1 MFSLMKIKDN
11 WEYRMIKER
20 NIKQSNSITAALIRF
35 SLPLILSGIMQQL
48 YSWADAFIVGN
59 VEGEIAI
66 AAIGSTTT
74 VINFLVLAITGF
86 ALGLNILFAQ
96 KYGAGDCEY
105 LPRLLSSFAIV
116 SGVVFTALSILG
128 YCFSS
133 QLLGLMNTTPE
144 TINLAGDYIRIVFAG
159 VPFLAVYNA
168 YSAAL
173 RGIGDA
179 KAPFYAVLISA
190 ILNVVLDVL
199 FVAVLHCGVQG
210 AAFATAASQIVMTA
224 FIVIYTIRRHSIFR
238 FSMRKKLFDFSVM
251 YDGIRFG
258 IPPMIQSSITAV
270 GALLLQNFMN
280 GFGTQTVAAITSA
293 YRVDSIILL
302 PIINLGSGISTVV
315 AQNYGAGNL
324 KRAKKALRVGVVLMT
339 AVSAVISI
347 IVIPTGGYLISI
359 FGVSK
364 PVVNIGRSFFAG
376 IACFYVVYGL
386 AMAVRGYIEGV
397 GDIMYSSIAG
407 ILSLF
412 VRIAASYAFADVC
425 GNMIIAYAEG
435 LSWCFMLVLYA
446 ARLIWLRYKPVKS

>member
-1 MFSLMKIKDN
+1 MVENELNKKSD
-11 WEYRMIKER
+11 
-20 NIKQSNSITAALIRF
+20 SITAELIRF
-35 SLPLILSGIMQQL
+35 SLPLILSGILQQL

-59 VEGEIAI
+59 TEGEVAL

-86 ALGLNILFAQ
+86 TIGLNILFAQ
-96 KYGAGDCEY
+96 KYGAGDYEY
-105 LPRLLSSFAIV
+105 LPRLLSSFAVIM
-116 SGVVFTALSILG
+116 GVAFTVLSVLG

-133 QLLGLMNTTPE
+133 QLLGLMNTTSE
-144 TINLAGDYIRIVFAG
+144 TISLAEDYIKIVFAG
-159 VPFLAVYNA
+159 VPFLAVYNV

-179 KAPFYAVLISA
+179 KAPFYAVLISSV
-190 ILNVVLDVL
+190 LNVVLDVL
-199 FVAVLHCGVQG
+199 FVAVLHCGVKG
-210 AAFATAASQIVMTA
+210 AAAATAVSQIVMTV
-224 FIVIYTIRRHSIFR
+224 FTVIYTIRRHSILRFR
-238 FSMRKKLFDFSVM
+238 IGKKSFDFSVM
-251 YDGIRFG
+251 SGGIRFG
-258 IPPMIQSSITAV
+258 VPPMIQSSITAV

-302 PIINLGSGISTVV
+302 PITNLGSGISTVV

-324 KRAKKALRVGVVLMT
+324 KRAKKTLLVGVVLMT
-339 AVSAVISI
+339 VISAAISI

-364 PVVNIGRSFFAG
+364 SVVNIGQSFFAS
-376 IACFYVVYGL
+376 IACFYIVYGL
-386 AMAVRGYIEGV
+386 TMAVRGYIEGI

-407 ILSLF
+407 VLSLV

-435 LSWCFMLVLYA
+435 LSWCFMLILYA
-446 ARLIWLRYKPVKS
+446 ARLIRLKYKPVKS

>member
-1 MFSLMKIKDN
+1 MAENESNKK
-11 WEYRMIKER
+11 
-20 NIKQSNSITAALIRF
+20 SNSITATLIRF
-35 SLPLILSGIMQQL
+35 SLPLILSGILQQL

-59 VEGEIAI
+59 VEGEIAL

-86 ALGLNILFAQ
+86 TLGLNILFAQ
-96 KYGAGDCEY
+96 KYGAENYEY
-105 LPRLLSSFAIV
+105 LPRLLSSFAVIV
-116 SGVVFTALSILG
+116 GVAFAVLSVFGVL
-128 YCFSS
+128 FSP
-133 QLLGLMNTTPE
+133 QFLVLMNTTPE
-144 TINLAGDYIRIVFAG
+144 TIGLAEDYIRIVFAG
-159 VPFLAVYNA
+159 VPFLAVYNV

-179 KAPFYAVLISA
+179 KAPFYAVLISSV
-190 ILNVVLDVL
+190 LNVVLDVL

-210 AAFATAASQIVMTA
+210 AAFATAVSQIVMTV
-224 FIVIYTIRRHSIFR
+224 FTVIYTIRRHSILR

-270 GALLLQNFMN
+270 GALLLQNFTN
-280 GFGTQTVAAITSA
+280 SFGTQTVAAITSA

-324 KRAKKALRVGVVLMT
+324 KRAKKVLLVGVVLMT
-339 AVSAVISI
+339 VVSAVISV

-364 PVVNIGRSFFAG
+364 PVVNIGQSFFTS

-397 GDIMYSSIAG
+397 GDIMYSSVAG
-407 ILSLF
+407 ILSLV
-412 VRIAASYAFADVC
+412 VRIAASYTFADVC

-446 ARLIWLRYKPVKS
+446 ARVIWLRNKPVKS

>member
-1 MFSLMKIKDN
+1 MVENELNKKSD
-11 WEYRMIKER
+11 
-20 NIKQSNSITAALIRF
+20 SITAELIRF
-35 SLPLILSGIMQQL
+35 SLPLILSGILQQL

-59 VEGEIAI
+59 TEGEVAL

-86 ALGLNILFAQ
+86 TIGLNILFAQ
-96 KYGAGDCEY
+96 KYGAGDYEY
-105 LPRLLSSFAIV
+105 LPRLLSSFAVIM
-116 SGVVFTALSILG
+116 GVAFTVFSVLG
-128 YCFSS
+128 ACFSS
-133 QLLGLMNTTPE
+133 QLLRLMNTTPE
-144 TINLAGDYIRIVFAG
+144 TISLAEDYIRIIFAG
-159 VPFLAVYNA
+159 VPFLAVYNV

-179 KAPFYAVLISA
+179 KAPFYAVLISSV
-190 ILNVVLDVL
+190 LNVVLDVL
-199 FVAVLHCGVQG
+199 FVAVLHYGVKG
-210 AAFATAASQIVMTA
+210 AAVATVASQIVMTV
-224 FIVIYTIRRHSIFR
+224 FMVIYTIRRHSILRFR
-238 FSMRKKLFDFSVM
+238 IGKKSFDFSVM
-251 YDGIRFG
+251 SDGIRFG
-258 IPPMIQSSITAV
+258 VPPMIQSSITAV

-324 KRAKKALRVGVVLMT
+324 KRAKKVLLVGIVMMT

-364 PVVNIGRSFFAG
+364 PVVNIGQSFFAS
-376 IACFYVVYGL
+376 IACFYIVYGL
-386 AMAVRGYIEGV
+386 AMAVRGYIEGL
-397 GDIMYSSIAG
+397 GDVMYSSIAG
-407 ILSLF
+407 ILSLV
-412 VRIAASYAFADVC
+412 VRIIASYVLADVC

-435 LSWCFMLVLYA
+435 LAWCFMLILYA
-446 ARLIWLRYKPVKS
+446 VRLIRLKYKPVKS

>member
-1 MFSLMKIKDN
+1 MAENESNKK
-11 WEYRMIKER
+11 
-20 NIKQSNSITAALIRF
+20 SNSITAALIRF
-35 SLPLILSGIMQQL
+35 SLPLILSGILQQL

-59 VEGEIAI
+59 VEGEIAL

-86 ALGLNILFAQ
+86 TLGLNILFAQ
-96 KYGAGDCEY
+96 KYGAENYEY
-105 LPRLLSSFAIV
+105 LPRLLSSFAVIV
-116 SGVVFTALSILG
+116 GVAFAVLSVFGVL
-128 YCFSS
+128 FSP
-133 QLLGLMNTTPE
+133 QFLVLMNTTPE
-144 TINLAGDYIRIVFAG
+144 TIGLAEDYIRIVFAG
-159 VPFLAVYNA
+159 VPFLAVYNV

-179 KAPFYAVLISA
+179 KAPFYAVLISSV
-190 ILNVVLDVL
+190 LNVVLDVL

-210 AAFATAASQIVMTA
+210 AAFATAVSQIVMTV
-224 FIVIYTIRRHSIFR
+224 FTVIYTIRRHSILR

-270 GALLLQNFMN
+270 GALLLQNFTN
-280 GFGTQTVAAITSA
+280 SFGTQTVAAITSA

-324 KRAKKALRVGVVLMT
+324 KRAKKVLLVGVVLMT
-339 AVSAVISI
+339 VVSAVISV

-364 PVVNIGRSFFAG
+364 PVVNIGQSFFTS

-397 GDIMYSSIAG
+397 GDIMYSSVAG
-407 ILSLF
+407 ILSLV
-412 VRIAASYAFADVC
+412 VRIAASYTFADVC

-446 ARLIWLRYKPVKS
+446 ARVIWLRNKPVKS

>member
-1 MFSLMKIKDN
+1 MAENKLNKK
-11 WEYRMIKER
+11 
-20 NIKQSNSITAALIRF
+20 SNSITAELIRF

-59 VEGEIAI
+59 VEGEVAL

-86 ALGLNILFAQ
+86 TLGLNILFAQ
-96 KYGAGDCEY
+96 KYGAGDYEY
-105 LPRLLSSFAIV
+105 LSRLLSSFAVIM
-116 SGVVFTALSILG
+116 GVAFAVLSLFGAL
-128 YCFSS
+128 FSP
-133 QLLGLMNTTPE
+133 QFLRLMNTTNE
-144 TINLAGDYIRIVFAG
+144 TIGLAEDYIRIVFAG
-159 VPFLAVYNA
+159 VPFLAVYNV

-179 KAPFYAVLISA
+179 KAPFYAVLISSV
-190 ILNVVLDVL
+190 LNVVLDVL

-210 AAFATAASQIVMTA
+210 AAFATAASQIVMTV
-224 FIVIYTIRRHSIFR
+224 FMVIYTIRRHSILRFR
-238 FSMRKKLFDFSVM
+238 VRKKLFDFSVM
-251 YDGIRFG
+251 SDGIRFG
-258 IPPMIQSSITAV
+258 IPPMIQSSVTAV

-324 KRAKKALRVGVVLMT
+324 KRAKKVLLVGVVLMT

-359 FGVSK
+359 FGVSDS
-364 PVVNIGRSFFAG
+364 VINIGKSFFAS

-397 GDIMYSSIAG
+397 GDVLYSSVAG
-407 ILSLF
+407 ILSLI
-412 VRIAASYAFADVC
+412 VRIGASYVLADVC

-446 ARLIWLRYKPVKS
+446 ARLIRLRYKPVK

>member
-1 MFSLMKIKDN
+1 MEENELNKK
-11 WEYRMIKER
+11 
-20 NIKQSNSITAALIRF
+20 SNSITAALIRF
-35 SLPLILSGIMQQL
+35 SLPLILSGILQQL

-59 VEGEIAI
+59 TEGEAAL

-86 ALGLNILFAQ
+86 TLGLNILFAQ
-96 KYGAGDCEY
+96 KYGSGDY
-105 LPRLLSSFAIV
+105 KYIPRLLSSFAVIMGIV
-116 SGVVFTALSILG
+116 FAVLS
-128 YCFSS
+128 
-133 QLLGLMNTTPE
+133 LLGALFSHQFLKLMNTTPE
-144 TINLAGDYIRIVFAG
+144 TIDLAESYIKIVFAG
-159 VPFLAVYNA
+159 VPFLAVYNV

-173 RGIGDA
+173 RAIGDT
-179 KAPFYAVLISA
+179 KAPFYAVLISSV
-190 ILNVVLDVL
+190 LNVVLDVL

-210 AAFATAASQIVMTA
+210 AAVATAVSQIVMTV
-224 FIVIYTIRRHSIFR
+224 FMVIYTIRRHSILR
-238 FSMRKKLFDFSVM
+238 LRIGKKSFDASAI

-324 KRAKKALRVGVVLMT
+324 KRAKKTLFVGAVMITV
-339 AVSAVISI
+339 VSAVISI
-347 IVIPTGGYLISI
+347 VVIPTGGYLISI
-359 FGVSK
+359 FGVSDS
-364 PVVNIGRSFFAG
+364 VINIGQSFFAS
-376 IACFYVVYGL
+376 IACFYIVYGL

-397 GDIMYSSIAG
+397 GDVVYSSIAG
-407 ILSLF
+407 ILSL
-412 VRIAASYAFADVC
+412 VARIAASYALADVC

-435 LSWCFMLVLYA
+435 LSWCFMLILYA
-446 ARLIWLRYKPVKS
+446 LRLIILKHKGVKA

>member
-1 MFSLMKIKDN
+1 MAENELNKK
-11 WEYRMIKER
+11 
-20 NIKQSNSITAALIRF
+20 SNSITAELISF

-59 VEGEIAI
+59 IEGEVAL

-86 ALGLNILFAQ
+86 TLGLNILFAQ
-96 KYGAGDCEY
+96 KYGAGDYDY
-105 LPRLLSSFAIV
+105 LPRLLSSFAVIMGIAFAIL
-116 SGVVFTALSILG
+116 SVFGTL
-128 YCFSS
+128 FSS
-133 QLLGLMNTTPE
+133 QFLGLMNTTPE
-144 TINLAGDYIRIVFAG
+144 TIGLAEDYIRIVFAG
-159 VPFLAVYNA
+159 VPFLAVYNV

-173 RGIGDA
+173 RGIGDV

-190 ILNVVLDVL
+190 VLNVALDAL
-199 FVAVLHCGVQG
+199 FVSVLHTGVQG
-210 AAFATAASQIVMTA
+210 AAAATVASQIVMTL
-224 FIVIYTIRRHSIFR
+224 FVVIYTIKRHRILRFR
-238 FSMRKKLFDFSVM
+238 VRKKLFDFSVM
-251 YDGIRFG
+251 SEGIRFG

-324 KRAKKALRVGVVLMT
+324 KKAKKVLLVGVVLMT
-339 AVSAVISI
+339 VVSAVISI
-347 IVIPTGGYLISI
+347 IVIPTGGCLISI

-364 PVVNIGRSFFAG
+364 PVVNIGQSFFTS

-407 ILSLF
+407 ILSLV
-412 VRIAASYAFADVC
+412 VRITASYTFADVC

-435 LSWCFMLVLYA
+435 LSWCFMLVLYS

>member
-1 MFSLMKIKDN
+1 MKKRKNKKSD
-11 WEYRMIKER
+11 
-20 NIKQSNSITAALIRF
+20 SIISALVFF
-35 SLPLILSGIMQQL
+35 SLPLILSGILQQL

-59 VEGEIAI
+59 TEGEVAL

-86 ALGLNILFAQ
+86 TLGLNILFAQ
-96 KYGAGDCEY
+96 RYGAGDYKY
-105 LPRLLSSFAIV
+105 LPRLLSSFAVIMGIAFAV
-116 SGVVFTALSILG
+116 LSVLGAL
-128 YCFSS
+128 FSP
-133 QLLGLMNTTPE
+133 QFLRLMNTTCE
-144 TINLAGDYIRIVFAG
+144 TINFAEDYIRIVFAG
-159 VPFLAVYNA
+159 VPFLAVYNV

-179 KAPFYAVLISA
+179 KAPFYAVLISSV
-190 ILNVVLDVL
+190 LNVALDVL
-199 FVAVLHCGVQG
+199 FVMVLHCGVQG
-210 AAFATAASQIVMTA
+210 AAVATAVSQIAMTV
-224 FIVIYTIRRHSIFR
+224 FIVLYTIKKHSILRFR
-238 FSMRKKLFDFSVM
+238 IGKKSFEASVI
-251 YDGIRFG
+251 YNGIRFG
-258 IPPMIQSSITAV
+258 VPPMIQSSITAI

-324 KRAKKALRVGVVLMT
+324 KRAKKVLIVGAVMMAVV
-339 AVSAVISI
+339 SSVISV

-359 FGVSK
+359 FGVSES
-364 PVVNIGRSFFAG
+364 VVNIGQSFFAG

-397 GDIMYSSIAG
+397 GDVMYSSIAG
-407 ILSLF
+407 ILSLV
-412 VRIAASYAFADVC
+412 VRITASYALADVC

-435 LSWCFMLVLYA
+435 MAWCFMLILYV
-446 ARLIWLRYKPVKS
+446 ARLIRLKYKVVKF